1 MNKNNKPNEPIAT
14 NLEVAEK
21 LTYHNYITWCR
32 MMHIEIKSRGILIQ
46 IYPINNGIKE
56 ILTLLPGL
64 WQISTRVLLIN
75 FLSTLLLETSGKESK
90 TC

>member
-32 MMHIEIKSRGILIQ
+32 MMHIEIKSRGMLDH
-46 IYPINNGIKE
+46 
-56 ILTLLPGL
+56 LTTTPPPTMDSSYNQ
-64 WQISTRVLLIN
+64 WNQ
-75 FLSTLLLETSGKESK
+75 
-90 TC
+90 